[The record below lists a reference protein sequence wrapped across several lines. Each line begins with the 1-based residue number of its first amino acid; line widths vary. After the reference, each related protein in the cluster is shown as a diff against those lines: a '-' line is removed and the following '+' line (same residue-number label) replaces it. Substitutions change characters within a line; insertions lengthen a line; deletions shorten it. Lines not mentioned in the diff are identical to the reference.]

1 MLVFFVVSAAVMYL
15 ITLTSRAMVKDIL
28 SDAVKN
34 RMSIK
39 RKKTLILLLRINRV
53 FLYLGIALM
62 LWLCRNNITRILIF
76 CETAYY
82 IYSLFYYNLFI
93 GDIDIVK
100 NLADFNL
107 NENVTEKDII
117 KDERYFRILSYN
129 LIFICIFVFLSSTM
143 FIAKLF
149 VDAIMQMH

>member
-39 RKKTLILLLRINRV
+39 RKKTLILLLRINRL

-62 LWLCRNNITRILIF
+62 FWMCRNNITRILIF

-82 IYSLFYYNLFI
+82 IYSLFYYHLFI
-93 GDIDIVK
+93 GDIDIVT

-107 NENVTEKDII
+107 NENVTEKDIV

-143 FIAKLF
+143 IISKLF
-149 VDAIMQMH
+149 VDAVMQMH